1 MKTNIID
8 FSLKINDKSI
18 FFVGALSP
26 LRIWEE
32 NRITFKSLPT
42 TQKHTLFNIYALLLR
57 DAVLKWL
64 LASKL
69 CNIA

>member
-1 MKTNIID
+1 LKTNIID

-42 TQKHTLFNIYALLLR
+42 TQKHTLFNIYALPSMGR
-57 DAVLKWL
+57 RPKMAFGIKIV
-64 LASKL
+64 
-69 CNIA
+69 